1 MTVPPLDAGT
11 LDQERL
17 DRGRLDRGRLV
28 RALLVLVPLLLV
40 VGGLIARASGSTEE
54 NLWYQSLTLPRLQP
68 PGPVFGIAWSILYTM
83 IAVAAA
89 IVWAKGR
96 GVQRSQALGLFAIGM
111 VVNWS
116 WSPVFF
122 LAHQIEAALAII
134 LVMLGLA
141 IWTTWRFAGV
151 SRVAAGL
158 MLPYIAWL
166 IFAGGLNAAI
176 WQLNPVASA
185 MQMGV

>member
-1 MTVPPLDAGT
+1 MIDKTIDFGAPV
-11 LDQERL
+11 L
-17 DRGRLDRGRLV
+17 DRGRLLRG
-28 RALLVLVPLLLV
+28 LLVLVPLLLV

-96 GVQRSQALGLFAIGM
+96 GPARREALGLFGIGM
-111 VVNWS
+111 VINWS

-122 LAHQIEAALAII
+122 LGHQIEAALMII

-141 IWTTWRFAGV
+141 IWTAWRFAGI
-151 SRVAAGL
+151 SRVAGGL

-176 WQLNPVASA
+176 WRLNPVADA